1 MIPFLLIIIISAF
14 LLSSLLIYTLIH
26 SRGNSKPLPIY
37 RKEKIK
43 YSVQPSMDII
53 TRRLPYRLNI
63 STHYD
68 SNLTKPNQSRSH
80 SLANN
85 LYITKCSNRRRS
97 SIIDSKQIAQVQFA
111 LPPTVETYRRQSLA
125 ICNNII
131 ECQQSAIESIIKT
144 IQSSNQFLPCLVS
157 FSIIYLKS
165 SQIKI
170 NFHSLR
176 SLPPTIQEL
185 TIKIKLLPD
194 GKVKNLSIKK
204 LLSNENIFAE
214 ENNEYF
220 IQFSNIPLVK
230 LHEKA
235 IVMKF
240 HGKDQAKKTIQ
251 LGQIGKINFNEIKNF
266 DNENQIDFNHEIEI
280 IKTVRK
286 EKTNRFFI
294 NKIIL
299 IFLVINRNTCFTR
312 TK

>member
-26 SRGNSKPLPIY
+26 SRGNSKSLPIY

-68 SNLTKPNQSRSH
+68 SNITKANQSRSH
-80 SLANN
+80 SLANNN

-165 SQIKI
+165 SQ
-170 NFHSLR
+170 
-176 SLPPTIQEL
+176 
-185 TIKIKLLPD
+185 IKIKLLPD

-280 IKTVRK
+280 IKTVRI
-286 EKTNRFFI
+286 ETKTD
-294 NKIIL
+294 
-299 IFLVINRNTCFTR
+299 FLS
-312 TK
+312 TKLF

>member
-1 MIPFLLIIIISAF
+1 
-14 LLSSLLIYTLIH
+14 
-26 SRGNSKPLPIY
+26 
-37 RKEKIK
+37 
-43 YSVQPSMDII
+43 
-53 TRRLPYRLNI
+53 
-63 STHYD
+63 
-68 SNLTKPNQSRSH
+68 
-80 SLANN
+80 
-85 LYITKCSNRRRS
+85 
-97 SIIDSKQIAQVQFA
+97 
-111 LPPTVETYRRQSLA
+111 LA

-131 ECQQSAIESIIKT
+131 QSQQSAIESIIKT